1 METGYHCNRAETG
14 QCRWRMSTG
23 RTAMVFGCGSR
34 DVLAGQEYRY
44 VCRIG
49 CGGVPMRV
57 YNRAM
62 SEQSWNTLEEYLDAP
77 TVRWYGTGA
86 ESFSDFPLLA
96 GHWLSR
102 LTPPPAAT
110 MLYQDRFGVR
120 VGGEVG
126 SQALPNRVPEYLEEN
141 PDMPTYYLAANAGNN
156 GNLAECAI
164 CLLGCRKK
172 KEWELAA
179 CISQC
184 MAGPCAGVIRKP
196 KPKPTPSPQPSPPG
210 APGDCPPG
218 TCKFVCP
225 EKNPVT
231 EFGCAPPGTTIECPD
246 GTKIPLPKDCAQQP
260 SPSQNASFETKIMP
274 CGPTGS
280 PCLWV
285 GISLTF

>member
-23 RTAMVFGCGSR
+23 TTAMVFGCGSR

-86 ESFSDFPLLA
+86 ESFSDFALLA
-96 GHWLSR
+96 GHWLSGCV
-102 LTPPPAAT
+102 PPPSGMMVYEDA
-110 MLYQDRFGVR
+110 FGLR
-120 VGGEVG
+120 VGLGTAAVVK
-126 SQALPNRVPEYLEEN
+126 RVPEYLEEN
-141 PDMPTYYLAANAGNN
+141 PDTPTYYLAANAGNA
-156 GNLAECAI
+156 GDPLECII
-164 CLLGCRKK
+164 CLLGCRNKRG
-172 KEWELAA
+172 WELIA
-179 CISQC
+179 CISHC
-184 MAGPCAGVIRKP
+184 MAGPCAGVIGPKP

-225 EKNPVT
+225 GKNPVT

-260 SPSQNASFETKIMP
+260 SPSQNASFETKIML